1 MSGYKKH
8 FLPLESNPD
17 VFTELI
23 HRLGAVQD
31 AAFEDVLALDEPEFF
46 PHPALALVLVLP
58 TTPAY
63 EERKAAAEAARHE
76 YNDHDKDAVMWF
88 KQRINNACGLYAVIH
103 ALFNSDPYRLFG
115 ERRLCSRLGYISA
128 LGWACHLPLTHV
140 QKTTA
145 SGRISSM
152 IAKPTDPGTEP

>member
-23 HRLGAVQD
+23 HRLGAVEG
-31 AAFEDVLALDEPEFF
+31 AAFEDVLTLDEPELF
-46 PHPALALVLVLP
+46 PYPALAVVLVLP
-58 TTPAY
+58 TTAAY

-76 YNDHDKDAVMWF
+76 HNDHDEDAVIWF
-88 KQRINNACGLYAVIH
+88 KQTINNACGLYAVLH
-103 ALFNSDPYRLFG
+103 ALFNTDPSRLFG
-115 ERRLCSRLGYISA
+115 ERGPCSA
-128 LGWACHLPLTHV
+128 LGHSWGTELGFCHVPLTPL
-140 QKTTA
+140 QNTAA

-152 IAKPTDPGTEP
+152 IA